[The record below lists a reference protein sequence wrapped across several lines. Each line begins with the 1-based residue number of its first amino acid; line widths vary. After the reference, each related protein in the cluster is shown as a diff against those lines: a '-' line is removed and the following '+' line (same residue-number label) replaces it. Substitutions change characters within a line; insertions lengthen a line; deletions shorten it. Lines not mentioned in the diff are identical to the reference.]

1 MHVCAAE
8 QSPSLPRRCRYNTP
22 PPPTPPKHPS
32 PCPSIPKVVLMQ
44 IRETKRCPAV
54 EAGKLMG
61 WFGF

>member
-1 MHVCAAE
+1 MCVL
-8 QSPSLPRRCRYNTP
+8 PSSRPPFRDGVDTTPP